1 MYSSIGS
8 TQLHLFKLLKRC
20 WMEIQSMVERKEA
33 KRKHR
38 PMQSGSHPGCGLSSL
53 QHITEF
59 ISKADQ
65 GSTAQGTDRESTSL
79 YINSLQS

>member
-1 MYSSIGS
+1 
-8 TQLHLFKLLKRC
+8 
-20 WMEIQSMVERKEA
+20 
-33 KRKHR
+33 
-38 PMQSGSHPGCGLSSL
+38 MQSGSHPGCGLSSL